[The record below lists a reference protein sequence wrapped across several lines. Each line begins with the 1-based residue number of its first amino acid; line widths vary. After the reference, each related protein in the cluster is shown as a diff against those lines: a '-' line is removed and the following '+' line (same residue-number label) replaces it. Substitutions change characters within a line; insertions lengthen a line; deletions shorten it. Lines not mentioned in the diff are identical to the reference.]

1 MIALSGGVGQ
11 ETGHG
16 CAVAQVLLHL
26 EILFV
31 GKVLAVAAPSVAAP
45 PERPAVAAETTIRQ
59 NGWAQGPVV
68 VPGRLFPEVEREKTA
83 QSEQEDV
90 LHSVEVQSQ
99 AERLARAEG

>member
-1 MIALSGGVGQ
+1 MGQ

-31 GKVLAVAAPSVAAP
+31 GKVLA
-45 PERPAVAAETTIRQ
+45 AETTIRR

-68 VPGRLFPEVEREKTA
+68 VLGRLFPEFEREKTA
-83 QSEQEDV
+83 QSGQEDF

>member
-1 MIALSGGVGQ
+1 MLR
-11 ETGHG
+11 
-16 CAVAQVLLHL
+16 L
-26 EILFV
+26 EILLG

-45 PERPAVAAETTIRQ
+45 PERPAVAAETTIRR

-83 QSEQEDV
+83 QSEQEDF